1 MSFSDII
8 GNEKIKKDLQESV
21 ENGSFSHSYMFVGND
36 GIGKK
41 MIAKEFVKNILCL
54 SDKKNNCETC
64 DSCIK
69 FISGNNPDYI
79 EIIPDGN
86 SIKISQIREMQENVY
101 QKPIVSN
108 KKVFIIDEA
117 EKMTVEAQN
126 SLLKTLEEPP
136 EYIVIIII
144 TSNENKMLNTVK
156 SRCMRIN
163 FINLTPKEIENYIN
177 KNNIVVNSKNIV
189 EMCNGSIR
197 QTG

>member
-1 MSFSDII
+1 
-8 GNEKIKKDLQESV
+8 
-21 ENGSFSHSYMFVGND
+21 
-36 GIGKK
+36 
-41 MIAKEFVKNILCL
+41 
-54 SDKKNNCETC
+54 
-64 DSCIK
+64 
-69 FISGNNPDYI
+69 
-79 EIIPDGN
+79 
-86 SIKISQIREMQENVY
+86 
-101 QKPIVSN
+101 
-108 KKVFIIDEA
+108 
-117 EKMTVEAQN
+117 MTVEAQN